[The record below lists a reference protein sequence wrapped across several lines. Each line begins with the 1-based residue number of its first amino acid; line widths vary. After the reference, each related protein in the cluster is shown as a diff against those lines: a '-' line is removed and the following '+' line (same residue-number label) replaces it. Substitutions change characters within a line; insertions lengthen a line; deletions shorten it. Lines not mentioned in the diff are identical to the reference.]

1 MTSNGGGVLIQER
14 VATPPD
20 YLKIPPRVNITR
32 EVLDKSIAAGRGSR
46 TAFVAPSGSLTYA
59 ELDSQVCAFAAG
71 CAVRGIDRGD
81 RVLIRMWNCFE
92 YAVAF
97 LGLVKIGAVP
107 VLQNSAATLPDIAYI
122 LDHSEAVAAVVLA
135 DLGEP
140 LRALSPRLAKGLIVA
155 RGADSGETA
164 FEDMIRGG
172 SIETVDTEADEPA
185 FMCYTSGT
193 TGRPKAIVHAHRWI
207 IARGDPN
214 RLRVPPLDNDVVL
227 AAGEWSFISLL
238 GHNVLFTLRNGVTGA
253 ILEGRAS
260 PEKVLQLIADLK
272 VTVAY
277 AVPTIYRMIL
287 AAQGMEERYDLSSLR
302 GCNASGEALGAA
314 SLTAWKRRIGVDIWE
329 HYGISE
335 MQMVIGQGP
344 RLPIK
349 PGSIGVPWGVQAQ
362 IVDEDYRIVPYGTVG
377 QLVFGADNPSMFLGY
392 FKDPEKT
399 AEVIQDGWFR
409 TGDLAWQDKDGYF
422 WIAGRNDDCF
432 KSKGIFI
439 APVEIENALLEH
451 ADVAEA
457 CVVPLSDGKG
467 GNLIR
472 AVVVARNSGAQQDAL
487 SEVLRTMLR
496 SRIARN
502 KVPHV
507 FDFVSDLPKSSNGKV
522 LRRALTSP
530 EASHAAASQ

>member
-1 MTSNGGGVLIQER
+1 MFQER

-20 YLKIPPRVNITR
+20 YLKISPRLNITR
-32 EVLDKSIAAGRGSR
+32 EVLDKSIAAGWGARI
-46 TAFVAPSGSLTYA
+46 AFVGPSGSLTYA
-59 ELDSQVCAFAAG
+59 ELNSRVSAFAAG
-71 CAVRGIDRGD
+71 CAMRGIVRGD

-97 LGLVKIGAVP
+97 LGLAKIGAVP
-107 VLQNSAATLPDIAYI
+107 VLQNSAAGLSDVDYL
-122 LDHSEAVAAVVLA
+122 LDHSDAVAAVALA
-135 DLGEP
+135 ELSEP
-140 LRALSPRLAKGLIVA
+140 LRALASRLPKGLIVA
-155 RGADSGETA
+155 RGATSGETA

-172 SIETVDTEADEPA
+172 SVETADTSADEPA

-193 TGRPKAIVHAHRWI
+193 TGRPKGIVHAHRWI

-214 RLRVPPLDNDVVL
+214 RLRVPPRANDVVL

-238 GHNVLFTLRNGVTGA
+238 GHNVLFPLRNGVAGA
-253 ILEGRAS
+253 VLEGRAS
-260 PEKVLQLIADLK
+260 PEKVLQAIADFK

-287 AAQGMEERYDLSSLR
+287 ASEGMEKRYDLSSLR

-314 SLTAWKRRIGVDIWE
+314 SLTEWKRRVGVDIWE

-335 MQMVIGQGP
+335 MQMVIGQSP
-344 RLPIK
+344 LLPIK
-349 PGSIGVPWGVQAQ
+349 PGSIGVPWGVQAE
-362 IVDEDYRIVPYGTVG
+362 IVDEDYQIVSRNTIG

-392 FKDPEKT
+392 HKDPKKT

-409 TGDLAWQDKDGYF
+409 TGDLAWQDEDGYF

-439 APVEIENALLEH
+439 APMEIENALLEH
-451 ADVAEA
+451 ADVAEV
-457 CVVPLSDGKG
+457 CVVPLPDGKG

-472 AVVVARNSGAQQDAL
+472 AVVVARNAEVRQEAL
-487 SEVLRTMLR
+487 SEGLRTMLR

-507 FDFVSDLPKSSNGKV
+507 FDFVSALPKSTNGKV
-522 LRRALTSP
+522 LRRAFI
-530 EASHAAASQ
+530 SHDSSNLINHR